1 MFLPSTIPK
10 QNACQ
15 AGSDPLT
22 ERVKSLIHAASSGFI
37 RFFSD
42 AGAATGTMSRYKYGP
57 DSPCGVE
64 TQIACES
71 RASFAMGGVRGARL
85 VTGQTRGLK
94 KGPRK
99 DSFVNGCTL

>member
-22 ERVKSLIHAASSGFI
+22 ERVESLMHAASSGFI

-42 AGAATGTMSRYKYGP
+42 AGATTGTVSRYKYGP

-71 RASFAMGGVRGARL
+71 RASFAMGGVGGCEARE
-85 VTGQTRGLK
+85 RPDERPK
-94 KGPRK
+94 KG
-99 DSFVNGCTL
+99 